1 MAVDSDS
8 DCPPLELDEDTSDSP
23 PIQFSLWKTFKP
35 HIPRVLLTILV
46 DVVLPMVIYLLLH
59 KHTKSVHAFLA
70 AGVPPLLMIIVK
82 ATVSRTFDALGF
94 VILLAFVASAVAA
107 VITSNGK
114 IILLEKSL
122 VTGMISLVF
131 GMTLIPCR
139 FCRSRC
145 QIRPLAFYFY
155 QDLVP
160 TSRIQA
166 GLPDHLFDDDDEY
179 ESNVTDNEHYER
191 VLPKLSSKQEVSQVY
206 EWIYGHCS
214 SFRLSCFIITSI
226 WCVGLLLEFLGRF
239 LLVLSGLSEGKI
251 FIYGHI
257 ILVLVTMILILLT
270 IVCIAKERK
279 QTLKS
284 IEQWKD
290 KHLNRQRDRP
300 LLPRRSFDHMRT
312 AIGFEE
318 QNILCLANDEIQ

>member
-1 MAVDSDS
+1 MAVESDS

-23 PIQFSLWKTFKP
+23 PVQFSLWKTFKP
-35 HIPRVLLTILV
+35 HIPHVLLTILV
-46 DVVLPMVIYLLLH
+46 DVILPMVIYLILH

-160 TSRIQA
+160 TSRLQA

-179 ESNVTDNEHYER
+179 EHYER

-206 EWIYGHCS
+206 EWIYAHCS
-214 SFRLSCFIITSI
+214 SFRLSCFVVTSI

-284 IEQWKD
+284 IEQWKETY
-290 KHLNRQRDRP
+290 LNRQRDRP
-300 LLPRRSFDHMRT
+300 LLPGRSFEHSRT
-312 AIGFEE
+312 AILVEG
-318 QNILCLANDEIQ
+318 QNLLCLANDEIQ